1 MFEVSLL
8 PNTCLI
14 LHVLRLHK
22 NSDTFCKYEWSHL
35 YLELLEKSHT
45 VCTNLC
51 LLLKIGAIAY
61 TVCHINVAM
70 SLIVFFTCSVKSEC
84 VKFSWLLPITHQAN
98 YNKLKCISHKN
109 TNRFF
114 PPSRRKVLKISNSIE
129 EVGTINW
136 ELALSL
142 LFVWILVFFCVRNGI
157 KTSGKVVY
165 FTGTV
170 C

>member
-1 MFEVSLL
+1 M
-8 PNTCLI
+8 I
-14 LHVLRLHK
+14 
-22 NSDTFCKYEWSHL
+22 TFISWASR
-35 YLELLEKSHT
+35 EKSYSVHQS
-45 VCTNLC
+45 VFAPENWTNSLYSMS
-51 LLLKIGAIAY
+51 Y
-61 TVCHINVAM
+61 TCSYVINGFFSLVAWSQNVWSSHDCFQ
-70 SLIVFFTCSVKSEC
+70 SLIKQT
-84 VKFSWLLPITHQAN
+84 I
-98 YNKLKCISHKN
+98 ISLNAYHTKIL
-109 TNRFF
+109 TGFF

-170 C
+170 CKVLFLRYILISLYVYLFSLPL